1 MQSINSSNYY
11 GIDVSEYQGNIDFNA
26 VKNSGKSIVYI
37 KATEGVTYVDPNFAT
52 YYSNASNAGL
62 NIGFYHFFRPDDD
75 PRQQAQFFINTIGS
89 RKPNCRYALD
99 LEVSDGYGPEE
110 LTSMAIEFL
119 EEVSALTGKNVV
131 VYTYTNFANTSITSA
146 LGAYPV
152 WIAEYGV
159 NAPSNNAIWSSWIGF
174 QYSES
179 GSVNGIS
186 GQVDLD
192 GFMNDIFIGPANTPS
207 DTDDSGYVYYTVQTG
222 DTLSEIAQR
231 YGTTVSAIASLN
243 GISNPNLI
251 YVGQVLRIPSSSG
264 GSSSGTISYTV
275 KSGDTLSEIAQ
286 RYGTTVSAI
295 ASLNGISNPNL
306 IYVGQVLQ
314 IP

>member
-89 RKPNCRYALD
+89 WNPNCRYAID
-99 LEVSDGYGPEE
+99 LEITDGYGPEE

-119 EEVSALTGKNVV
+119 EEVAALTGKNVV

-186 GQVDLD
+186 GQVDLN

-207 DTDDSGYVYYTVQTG
+207 DTDDSG
-222 DTLSEIAQR
+222 
-231 YGTTVSAIASLN
+231 
-243 GISNPNLI
+243 
-251 YVGQVLRIPSSSG
+251 
-264 GSSSGTISYTV
+264 
-275 KSGDTLSEIAQ
+275 
-286 RYGTTVSAI
+286 
-295 ASLNGISNPNL
+295 
-306 IYVGQVLQ
+306 
-314 IP
+314 